1 MGFLSNFFCG
11 GTCKAQCP
19 EGTKQEVEELRE
31 ENARATANYKSAED
45 NYNRCTGEKEELAKK
60 IDKLES
66 QIDDMSDQL
75 EQQEEALKTF
85 DAIKKEKERLEKELN
100 DLKKESK
107 SKSKEKFSND
117 SHPIAIIIGIVIG
130 VLLIAAII
138 RWRRPI
144 WVWVSAI
151 PANIKS
157 KFSKTKREVSSA
169 EGESINESMIGS
181 IEL

>member
-45 NYNRCTGEKEELAKK
+45 NYNQCTGEKKELDKK
-60 IDKLES
+60 IDELES
-66 QIDDMSDQL
+66 QIEDMSDQL

-100 DLKKESK
+100 ALKKDSK
-107 SKSKEKFSND
+107 SKTKEKFSTDTNL
-117 SHPIAIIIGIVIG
+117 IAIIIGVVIG

-151 PANIKS
+151 PEKFRS
-157 KFSKTKREVSSA
+157 TFSKAKREVASA
-169 EGESINESMIGS
+169 EGESMNGLV
-181 IEL
+181 EL